1 MRQHDCSQRERR
13 VVNRT
18 TTDADTPIFS
28 ELNAELGELPEIV
41 VPAFDWQGVEF
52 GGHTSDD
59 RPAEPEAT
67 PSRRGGRR
75 RRKD

>member
-1 MRQHDCSQRERR
+1 

-18 TTDADTPIFS
+18 TADAQTPIFR

-41 VPAFDWQGVEF
+41 VPDFDWHGFEP
-52 GGHTSDD
+52 GNTTADD
-59 RPAEPEAT
+59 QRAAPESGPAK
-67 PSRRGGRR
+67 RGGRR